1 MYITVGTVTVKTF
14 ETTKWNPDTKERE
27 DIMPDEREYEIVA
40 IDKHVHGIYEF
51 AKLVEYWHQR
61 LPYAALDFQFTSEME
76 W

>member
-1 MYITVGTVTVKTF
+1 MHIQLGTVTVRTF

-40 IDKHVHGIYEF
+40 IDKHVHGIHEF
-51 AKLVEYWHQR
+51 AKLVEYWHIR

>member
-1 MYITVGTVTVKTF
+1 MHIQIGTVTVRTF
-14 ETTKWNPDTKERE
+14 ETTRWNSETKERE

-40 IDKHVHGIYEF
+40 IDKHVYGIHEF